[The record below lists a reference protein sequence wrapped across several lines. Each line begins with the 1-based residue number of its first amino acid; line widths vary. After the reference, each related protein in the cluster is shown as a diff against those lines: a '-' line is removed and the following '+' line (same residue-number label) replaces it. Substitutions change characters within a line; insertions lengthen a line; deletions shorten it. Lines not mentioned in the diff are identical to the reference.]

1 MFIVFLLLFQQQYG
15 KYKKKALLKYILYIV
30 GFSILFLVMF
40 SAIRYL
46 VGRQND
52 SNIVDYISMYV
63 GGSIQLFDLYLK
75 HPNESNE

>member
-1 MFIVFLLLFQQQYG
+1 
-15 KYKKKALLKYILYIV
+15 
-30 GFSILFLVMF
+30 MF

-63 GGSIQLFDLYLK
+63 GGSIQLFDIYLK
-75 HPNESNE
+75 HPNEAMNNNTEVSVHYTII